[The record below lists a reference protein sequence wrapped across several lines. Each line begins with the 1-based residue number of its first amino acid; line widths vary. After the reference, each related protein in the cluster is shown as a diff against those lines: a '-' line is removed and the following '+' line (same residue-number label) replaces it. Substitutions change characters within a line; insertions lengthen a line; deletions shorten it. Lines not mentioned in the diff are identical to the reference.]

1 MKTFVPNHVFLKN
14 VWPTL
19 QWGWLLHSDRVL
31 ITFFWLG
38 LETHFEPAS

>member
-31 ITFFWLG
+31 ITFFLVRVRDP
-38 LETHFEPAS
+38 F